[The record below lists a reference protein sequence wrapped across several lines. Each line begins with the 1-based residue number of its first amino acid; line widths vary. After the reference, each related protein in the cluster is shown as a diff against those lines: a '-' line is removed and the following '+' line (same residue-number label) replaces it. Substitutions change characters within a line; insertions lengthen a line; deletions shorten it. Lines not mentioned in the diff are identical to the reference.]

1 MSLTPERVR
10 EDVAE
15 VLSAPAADIPEEE
28 NLLDRGL
35 DSIRV
40 MTLVERWRAAGVETT
55 FVELAE
61 QPTLSDWYR
70 LVGERQEQAR

>member
-15 VLSAPAADIPEEE
+15 VLSAPAADIPEDE

-61 QPTLSDWYR
+61 RPTLSDWYR
-70 LVGERQEQAR
+70 LVGGRREQAR